1 MGYRIVI
8 SDDEKNV
15 LQLIKSLGHWEEL
28 DIEIVDCCQDGRTAL
43 ESILKNKPDLV
54 ISDIKMPV
62 YDGIQLIEKVKERGL
77 DTLFILVSGYR
88 HFEYARNA
96 IQLGVMD
103 YLLKPIDEQQLNETL
118 LKVCRK
124 IDHLREEREKVQ
136 AYDIRAE
143 QDMMKQ
149 FWEVLIH
156 GDEIQGAEYLKT
168 EKDCNRVYGTEFS
181 NPCYQ
186 VLSMATSLNAM
197 LEHKNSL
204 FSDKVRSFVNACFGE
219 ISTVYCHTTYR
230 GHIIILNFEKGRNRD
245 IKDAISVFF
254 CNVRDLRNIYGDFRL
269 NIGCSEVHEEI
280 GELRNAFIEANA
292 AEWGRLVFL
301 GNSIVQYSQVRYLSR
316 FNQEELISI
325 GEMKQLQECIRFIKQ
340 EEASRLFEEIYK
352 RAAALNNA
360 NPQDMR
366 RKYWDITWKLLE
378 SFEGL
383 PEYTS
388 MQERFYYAYLE
399 ARNFQDIFK
408 NIYLVIENYILGE
421 KEKLNEQYG
430 KVMKIAV
437 SYMKE
442 NYMKP
447 ISQDEVA
454 QAANVSSGYLSKLF
468 KKELDIGFSEYLTQI
483 RMDEAM
489 HLLADTNLSIK
500 DITQKVGYPNEKYF
514 FKLFKK
520 NTGIRPTDYRKLY
533 G

>member
-1 MGYRIVI
+1 MGYRIII

-15 LQLIKSLGHWEEL
+15 LRLIERLGHWKEL
-28 DIEIVDCCQDGRTAL
+28 DIEIVDCCQDGKTAL
-43 ESILKNKPDLV
+43 ESILRNKPDLV
-54 ISDIKMPV
+54 VSDIKMPV
-62 YDGIQLIEKVKERGL
+62 YDGIALIEKVKEQGL

-118 LKVCRK
+118 YKVCRK
-124 IDHLREEREKVQ
+124 IDNLRENREKVQ
-136 AYDIRAE
+136 AYDIQTK

-149 FWEVLIH
+149 FWEVLIRA
-156 GDEIQGAEYLKT
+156 DEIEGAEYLKT
-168 EKDCNRVYGTEFS
+168 EQDCNRVYGTEF
-181 NPCYQ
+181 NKPCYQ

-197 LEHKNSL
+197 LEHQNSL
-204 FSDKVRSFVNACFGE
+204 FSDKVRSFVNVCFAG
-219 ISTVYCHTTYR
+219 SATVYYHTTYR
-230 GHIIILNFEKGRNRD
+230 GHIIILNFEKDRNAD

-269 NIGCSEVHEEI
+269 NIGCSEVHYDI
-280 GELRNAFIEANA
+280 GTLRDAFIEANA

-301 GNSIVQYSQVRYLSR
+301 GNSIVEYRQVRYLSG
-316 FNQEELISI
+316 FAQEELISEE
-325 GEMKQLQECIRFIKQ
+325 EMKQLQECIKFIKQ
-340 EEASRLFEEIYK
+340 EEASRLFEKIYK

-366 RKYWDITWKLLE
+366 RQYWIITWKLLE
-378 SFEGL
+378 LFEGL

-388 MQERFYYAYLE
+388 MEERFYYAYLE
-399 ARNFQDIFK
+399 AKNFQDIFK
-408 NIYLVIENYILGE
+408 NIYLQIENYILSE
-421 KEKLNEQYG
+421 NEKLEEQHG
-430 KVMKIAV
+430 KVLKIAV

-442 NYMKP
+442 HYMQA
-447 ISQDEVA
+447 ISQEDVA

-483 RMDEAM
+483 RLDEAM
-489 HLLADTNLSIK
+489 HLLAETNLSIK